1 MAEVLI
7 WQTDGY
13 FDSMGSALFDAAE
26 LKCLGVDVAVI
37 FGGAAVAA
45 LAENKFDT
53 SPPLAK
59 YATTIEENL
68 KKMGLS
74 ADIMHYVRQA
84 KSAGIPLYA
93 GGWCDLLGL
102 WGKLPPEIQEIEITE
117 AEKLMA
123 EAKRIIGR
131 F

>member
-1 MAEVLI
+1 MAELLI

-13 FDSMGSALFDAAE
+13 FHSMSNALFDALQ
-26 LKCLGVDVAVI
+26 LKRLGVDVAVL
-37 FGGAAVAA
+37 FAQAAVAA
-45 LAENKFDT
+45 LAEKKFDT

-59 YATTIEENL
+59 YTTTINENL
-68 KKMGLS
+68 KKMGFSTDVMDYLK
-74 ADIMHYVRQA
+74 QA

-93 GGWCDLLGL
+93 GGWCDLLGVR
-102 WGKLPPEIQEIEITE
+102 GKLPPEIQEIQITQ

>member
-1 MAEVLI
+1 MAELLI

-13 FDSMGSALFDAAE
+13 FHSMSNALFDALQ
-26 LKCLGVDVAVI
+26 LKGRGVDVAVL
-37 FGGAAVAA
+37 FAQAAVAA
-45 LAENKFDT
+45 LAEQKFDT

-59 YATTIEENL
+59 YTTTINENL
-68 KKMGLS
+68 KKMGFS
-74 ADIMHYVRQA
+74 TDVMDYMKQA

-93 GGWCDLLGL
+93 GGWCDLLGVR
-102 WGKLPPEIQEIEITE
+102 GKLPPEIQEIEIPE

>member
-1 MAEVLI
+1 MAELLI

-13 FDSMGSALFDAAE
+13 FHSMSNALFDALQ
-26 LKCLGVDVAVI
+26 LKGRGVDVAVL
-37 FGGAAVAA
+37 FAQAAVAA
-45 LAENKFDT
+45 LAENKFET
-53 SPPLAK
+53 CPALAK
-59 YATTIEENL
+59 YATTINENL
-68 KKMGLS
+68 KKMGFPT
-74 ADIMHYVRQA
+74 DVMDYVKQA

-93 GGWCDLLGL
+93 GGWCDLLGVR
-102 WGKLPPEIQEIEITE
+102 GKLPPEIQEIEIPE